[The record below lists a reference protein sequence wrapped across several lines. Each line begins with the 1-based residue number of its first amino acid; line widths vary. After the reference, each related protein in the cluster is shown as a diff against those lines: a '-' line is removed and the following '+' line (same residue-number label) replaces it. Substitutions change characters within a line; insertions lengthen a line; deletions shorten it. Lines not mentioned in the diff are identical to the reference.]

1 MAKKKVTIQEIA
13 RRCSVSPATVSRV
26 LNRNPYV
33 SVEVRQRVGKV
44 LEELNYHH
52 TEFNT
57 GYVAVIQPPRAG
69 GAGISTDI
77 YSRVLADAL
86 AMELYP
92 LHYRVIFL
100 GLCDYPMIRSE
111 QFQGIISLAAP
122 SLLPSVPSDNA
133 IPIIFLNFFPE
144 RSEGV
149 FRVGSDEMQGMELA
163 LSYLYRHNHRHVGLL
178 GVGNQVTIEQRSQ
191 AFLAAA
197 EKLRM
202 TPQIE
207 LVAEEHDFYEQ
218 LGKLVNTGISALVVP
233 GEEVGLKV
241 SYALQLFQYRIP
253 QDISIISWETPNI
266 SEYWHPRMT
275 TVSQDFAGLARATA
289 NILTHLQQ
297 KQPVAFQTE
306 VPHFLIERN
315 SVAMLPG
322 VFA

>member
-1 MAKKKVTIQEIA
+1 MAKKVTIQEIA
-13 RRCSVSPATVSRV
+13 RRCNVSPATVSRV
-26 LNRNPYV
+26 LNRNPYI
-33 SVEVRQRVGKV
+33 SAEVRQKVGSM
-44 LEELNYHH
+44 LEELDYRHA
-52 TEFNT
+52 EFNT
-57 GYVAVIQPPRAG
+57 GYVAVIQPPGRG
-69 GAGISTDI
+69 GTGISTDI

-86 AMELYP
+86 ATELYP

-100 GLCDYPMIRSE
+100 GVCDYPMIRNE

-122 SLLPSVPSDNA
+122 SLLPTVSSDNV

-149 FRVGSDEMQGMELA
+149 FRVGSDEGQGMELA
-163 LSYLYRHNHRHVGLL
+163 LSYLHRHNHRHVGLL
-178 GVGNQVTIEQRSQ
+178 GVGNQVMIARRSQ

-197 EKLRM
+197 EELRM

-289 NILTHLQQ
+289 DILTQLQR
-297 KQPVAFQTE
+297 KQPVPFQTE
-306 VPHFLIERN
+306 VPHFLIERS
-315 SVAMLPG
+315 SVAVLPP
-322 VFA
+322 VSS